1 MTNTAIEAEG
11 LVRTFGKVRALDGID
26 MVARE
31 GTVFGLLGPNG
42 AGKTT
47 TLDMLMNLQKPSA
60 GEAVVLG
67 TDSRKLSGRSFE
79 RIGYLSEAQR
89 YPDWMTIAGLLNYLK
104 PFYPTWDEARASELL
119 AQFRLTTNQKLK
131 HLSRGTRMKALLAS
145 VMAYRPKLLVL
156 DEPFSGLDPL
166 TREELIG
173 ALLEAATETT
183 VLLSSHDLAEIESFV
198 THVGYLSGGHLG
210 FSEELP
216 ALTARFREI
225 TVTVDR
231 PKLPDPWPAGWI
243 CPEIDKA
250 WIRFVET
257 RFDAARTDDELRKRF
272 PGATSIDSRPMTLRS
287 ILLALARS
295 ETATEA

>member
-1 MTNTAIEAEG
+1 MNDIVVTRELGKRYRKVAAVENLSVSIPEG
-11 LVRTFGKVRALDGID
+11 SIY
-26 MVARE
+26 
-31 GTVFGLLGPNG
+31 GLLGPNG

-47 TLDMLMNLQKPSA
+47 TLDMLMNLQQPSA

-198 THVGYLSGGHLG
+198 THVGYLSGGRLG

-216 ALTARFREI
+216 SLTARFREI
-225 TVTVDR
+225 TVTTER
-231 PKLPDPWPAGWI
+231 PKLIDPWPTGWI
-243 CPEIDKA
+243 CPEFDKS

-257 RFDAARTDDELRKRF
+257 RFDAARNDEELRRRF

-287 ILLALARS
+287 IFLALARA
-295 ETATEA
+295 ETRTKA

>member
-1 MTNTAIEAEG
+1 MNDVIVTRDLGKRYRKVAAVDRLSVSIPEG
-11 LVRTFGKVRALDGID
+11 SIY
-26 MVARE
+26 
-31 GTVFGLLGPNG
+31 GLLGPNG

-47 TLDMLMNLQKPSA
+47 TLDLLMNLQTPSS
-60 GEAVVLG
+60 GEAIVLG
-67 TDSRKLSGRSFE
+67 TNSRKLKGRSFE

-89 YPDWMTIAGLLNYLK
+89 YSDWMTVAQLFKYLK
-104 PFYPTWDEARASELL
+104 PFYPTWDDARASELL
-119 AQFRLTTNQKLK
+119 SQFRLNTSQKLK

-198 THVGYLSGGHLG
+198 THVGYLTGGHLG

-216 ALTARFREI
+216 SLTSRFREI
-225 TVTVDR
+225 TVTVVR
-231 PKLPDPWPAGWI
+231 PRLPDPWPAEWI
-243 CPEIDKA
+243 CPEFDQT
-250 WIRFVET
+250 WVRFIET
-257 RFDAARTDDELRKRF
+257 RFDPARTEEDLRKRF
-272 PGATSIDSRPMTLRS
+272 PGASSIDSRPMTLRS
-287 ILLALARS
+287 IFLALARS
-295 ETATEA
+295 ETRAEA